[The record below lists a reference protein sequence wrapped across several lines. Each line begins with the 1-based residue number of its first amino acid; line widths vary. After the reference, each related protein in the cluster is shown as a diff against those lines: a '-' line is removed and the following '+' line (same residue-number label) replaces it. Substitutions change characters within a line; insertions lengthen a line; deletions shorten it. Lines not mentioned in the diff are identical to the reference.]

1 MKEQTLCLCTK
12 EATAP
17 AEKAVHYHAHLVNEP
32 TNSYS
37 ARDAKQRA

>member
-1 MKEQTLCLCTK
+1 MKEQTLRLSTK

-17 AEKAVHYHAHLVNEP
+17 AEKAVHYHAYLVHEP

-37 ARDAKQRA
+37 AGDAKQRA